1 MNSRNRFTIQQ
12 PDTAPNNKYDPATE
26 SKNQILKTNIEE
38 AEMTKYLTIAE
49 TAKIIRK
56 ALKEAFPDV
65 KFSVRCRSITVG
77 ITWTDGPNVEQVK
90 SVVGHLKAAYFDSS
104 IDYQGSIYHM
114 HQGQQ
119 VHLGADYLNFT
130 REYTDQAIQ
139 RGIDRVYRE
148 YAGNFKDADQE
159 KATVAQFRA
168 GQLCNVVIPG
178 LFDSYGQCRV
188 VQQLREVMAKN
199 SDRLRVGK
207 SPTAAA
213 YFVTHDDN
221 YSMTNGSGFSVI
233 REAQ

>member
-1 MNSRNRFTIQQ
+1 
-12 PDTAPNNKYDPATE
+12 
-26 SKNQILKTNIEE
+26 
-38 AEMTKYLTIAE
+38 MTKYLTTAE

-65 KFSVRCRSITVG
+65 KFSVKSDGSSAG
-77 ITWTDGPNVEQVK
+77 ITWTDGPNVAQVK
-90 SVVGHLKAAYFDSS
+90 SVVGHLKAAYFDGS

-114 HQGQQ
+114 HQCQQ
-119 VHLGADYLNFT
+119 IHLGADYLSFK

-148 YAGNFKDADQE
+148 YAGNFIDADQE
-159 KATVAQFRA
+159 KATVSQFRA
-168 GQLCNVVIPG
+168 GQLVNVVIPG
-178 LFDSYGQCRV
+178 LFDSHGQCRV

-207 SPTAAA
+207 SPTAKA

-221 YSMTNGSGFSVI
+221 YSKTSGSGFSVMP
-233 REAQ
+233 EVL